1 VSIGAIAAI
10 PIGAEFRVATRRDLP
25 AAARIHAAGDLDQ
38 TRRMHPL
45 SGVAPFDKA
54 ARTQSALAGLERQHE
69 ENPRQVWI
77 AAQEGRVIGL
87 ASAAFR
93 DRHAHVQSF
102 FVSPRMQ
109 QRGIG
114 GELLRRLFRAAE
126 EVGCSRFSLQASD
139 DPRALGL
146 YFRLGLL
153 VQAPNVV
160 WAATRPAFPRP
171 RFDSPFEQSPLDAA
185 DEATLNTA
193 SDIDKAVRGAHRK
206 QDLTHWLQE
215 PTFGRLL
222 LDRETGKPAGYFII
236 SPAGPIGQIGPVA
249 SMDVSRFGDVFHS
262 ALAAAGEHHSPGQIW
277 RLSVPGENFAVV
289 DPLIASRF
297 RPAFL
302 MPFLASEP
310 IGRFDRYVFHDL
322 DYL

>member
-1 VSIGAIAAI
+1 MSIGDIDAI
-10 PIGAEFRVATRRDLP
+10 PPGAEFRAAAQRDLP
-25 AAARIHAAGDLDQ
+25 AAARIHAAGDLEQ

-45 SGVAPFDKA
+45 SGVTPFNKA
-54 ARTQSALAGLERQHE
+54 ARTKSALAGLEVLHGE
-69 ENPRQVWI
+69 DPKQVWI
-77 AAQEGRVIGL
+77 AAQEDRAIGV

-102 FVSPRMQ
+102 FVSTKLR

-114 GELLRRLFRAAE
+114 GELLRRLFRSAE
-126 EVGCSRFSLQASD
+126 EAGCTRFSLQASD

-146 YFRLGLL
+146 YLRLGLI

-171 RFDSPFEQSPLDAA
+171 RFDSPFEQVPIETT
-185 DEATLNTA
+185 DEATLNTVC
-193 SDIDKAVRGAHRK
+193 DIDKAVRGARRS
-206 QDLTHWLQE
+206 QDLMRWFQE
-215 PTFGRLL
+215 PAHGRLL
-222 LDRETGKPAGYFII
+222 LDRETGKPAGYFLI
-236 SPAGPIGQIGPVA
+236 SADGPIGQIGPVA
-249 SMDVSRFGDVFHS
+249 SMDESRFSDLFHC
-262 ALAAAGEHHSPGQIW
+262 ALVAAGEHHSPGRIW
-277 RLSVPGENFAVV
+277 RLATPGENRAIV
-289 DPLIASRF
+289 DPLIAARF

-310 IGRFDRYVFHDL
+310 IGLFDRYVFHDL